1 MSRLG
6 VLYVLVL
13 FAASVVAQA
22 GRYDIGREATSD
34 EVRAR
39 DISVRP
45 DGVGLPSGHGTPD
58 EGGRVYA
65 AKCSSCHGDG
75 GEGVAHYPA
84 LVGGQGSLT
93 SVKPLRTVGSYWPY
107 ATTVW
112 DHIHRTMP
120 YMEPGTLTPN
130 ETYSVTAYILFLNGI
145 VDEDLELNEK
155 TLPKVKMPN
164 RDGFVP
170 DPRPD
175 IPVKGK
181 ER

>member
-1 MSRLG
+1 MSRLR
-6 VLYVLVL
+6 VLCVPALL
-13 FAASVVAQA
+13 AAWVFAQA
-22 GRYDIGREATSD
+22 GRYNIGREATRE
-34 EVRAR
+34 EVRAG
-39 DISVRP
+39 DISVRL

-58 EGGRVYA
+58 EGRRIYA
-65 AKCSSCHGDG
+65 AKCSSCHGDR
-75 GEGVAHYPA
+75 GEGTAHYPA

-93 SVKPLRTVGSYWPY
+93 SAKPLRTVGSYWPY

-120 YMEPGTLTPN
+120 YTEPGTLTPN

-145 VDEDLELNEK
+145 VDEHLELNEK

-164 RDGFVP
+164 RDGFVA

-175 IPVKGK
+175 ITLKVR

>member
-1 MSRLG
+1 MSKLRVLCVLG
-6 VLYVLVL
+6 LL
-13 FAASVVAQA
+13 AACVFAQA
-22 GRYDIGREATSD
+22 GRYKIGREASPG

-45 DGVGLPSGHGTPD
+45 DGVGLPSGHGTPE

-65 AKCSSCHGDG
+65 VRCSSCHGAR
-75 GEGVAHYPA
+75 GEGTAHYPA

-93 SVKPLRTVGSYWPY
+93 SAKPLLTVGSYWPY

-120 YMEPGTLTPN
+120 YTEPGTLTPN

-145 VDEDLELNEK
+145 VDERQELNEK

-164 RDGFVP
+164 REGFVP

-175 IPVKGK
+175 ISVKAR

>member
-6 VLYVLVL
+6 VVCVLGFMAGCV
-13 FAASVVAQA
+13 FAQT
-22 GRYDIGREATSD
+22 GRYNIGREATPE

-45 DGVGLPSGHGTPD
+45 DGLGLPPGQGTPD
-58 EGGRVYA
+58 EGREVYA
-65 AKCSSCHGDG
+65 AKCASCHGDR
-75 GEGVAHYPA
+75 GEGTAHYPA

-93 SVKPLRTVGSYWPY
+93 SAKPLRTVGSYWPY

-120 YMEPGTLTPN
+120 YTEPGTLTPN
-130 ETYSVTAYILFLNGI
+130 ETYSVTAYILFLNRI
-145 VDEDLELNEK
+145 VDEHLELNEK

-164 RDGFVP
+164 RDGFVA

-175 IPVKGK
+175 LPPKAR

>member
-1 MSRLG
+1 MSRLR
-6 VLYVLVL
+6 VLCVLGFL
-13 FAASVVAQA
+13 AACVFAQA
-22 GRYDIGREATSD
+22 GRYNIGRGATPD

-45 DGVGLPSGHGTPD
+45 DGVGLPPGDGTPE
-58 EGGRVYA
+58 EGRGVYA
-65 AKCSSCHGDG
+65 AKCSSCHGDR
-75 GEGVAHYPA
+75 GEGTAHYPA
-84 LVGGQGSLT
+84 LVGGEGSLT
-93 SVKPLRTVGSYWPY
+93 SATPVRTVGSYWPY

-120 YMEPGTLTPN
+120 YTKPGTLTPD

-145 VDEDLELNEK
+145 VDEHLELNEK

-175 IPVKGK
+175 VP
-181 ER
+181 

>member
-1 MSRLG
+1 MSRLR
-6 VLYVLVL
+6 VLSVLGL
-13 FAASVVAQA
+13 LAACVFAQA
-22 GRYDIGREATSD
+22 GRYNIGREATPE

-45 DGVGLPSGHGTPD
+45 DGVGLPSGHGTPE

-65 AKCSSCHGDG
+65 AKCLSCHGDR
-75 GEGVAHYPA
+75 GEGTAHYPA

-93 SVKPLRTVGSYWPY
+93 SSKPLRTVGSYWPY

-120 YMEPGTLTPN
+120 YTEPGTLTPN

-145 VDEDLELNEK
+145 ISAHEELNEK
-155 TLPKVKMPN
+155 ALPKVEMPN

-175 IPVKGK
+175 ITVKAR
-181 ER
+181 EH

>member
-1 MSRLG
+1 MSRLR
-6 VLYVLVL
+6 VLCVVGFLATCVL
-13 FAASVVAQA
+13 AQA
-22 GRYDIGREATSD
+22 GRYNIGREASTD

-45 DGVGLPSGHGTPD
+45 DGLGLPSGHGTPH
-58 EGGRVYA
+58 EGGPVYA
-65 AKCSSCHGDG
+65 AKCSSCHGDR
-75 GEGVAHYPA
+75 GEGTVHYPA

-93 SVKPLRTVGSYWPY
+93 RAKPLLTVGSYWPY

-120 YMEPGTLTPN
+120 YTEPGTLTSN
-130 ETYSVTAYILFLNGI
+130 ETYSVTAYILSLNGI
-145 VDEDLELNEK
+145 IDEHQELNEK

-164 RDGFVP
+164 REGFVP

-175 IPVKGK
+175 IALKAR

>member
-6 VLYVLVL
+6 MLCVMGFLVACV
-13 FAASVVAQA
+13 FAQA
-22 GRYDIGREATSD
+22 GRYNIGREATPE

-58 EGGRVYA
+58 EGRRVYA
-65 AKCSSCHGDG
+65 AKCSSCHGEH
-75 GEGVAHYPA
+75 GEGSAHYPA
-84 LVGGQGSLT
+84 LVGGQGTLT
-93 SVKPLRTVGSYWPY
+93 SAKPLRTVGSYWPY

-120 YMEPGTLTPN
+120 YTEPGTLTPN

-145 VDEDLELNEK
+145 VDARLELNEK
-155 TLPKVKMPN
+155 TLPKVRMPN
-164 RDGFVP
+164 RGGFVS

-175 IPVKGK
+175 TESNATKH
-181 ER
+181 

>member
-1 MSRLG
+1 MSRLR
-6 VLYVLVL
+6 VLCVLGLLGACV
-13 FAASVVAQA
+13 FAQVR
-22 GRYDIGREATSD
+22 RYNIGRDATTD
-34 EVRAR
+34 EIRAR

-45 DGVGLPSGHGTPD
+45 DGVGLPSGHGTPE
-58 EGGRVYA
+58 EGRRVYV
-65 AKCSSCHGDG
+65 AKCSSCHGDH
-75 GEGVAHYPA
+75 GEGTAHYPA

-93 SVKPLRTVGSYWPY
+93 SVKPLLTVGSYWPY

-120 YMEPGTLTPN
+120 YTEPGTLTPN

-145 VDEDLELNEK
+145 TDEHVELNEK

-175 IPVKGK
+175 ITLKAR

>member
-1 MSRLG
+1 MSRIRFLF
-6 VLYVLVL
+6 VLEL
-13 FAASVVAQA
+13 FFVCVFAQE
-22 GRYDIGREATSD
+22 GRYNIGREATPE
-34 EVRAR
+34 EVHAR

-45 DGVGLPSGHGTPD
+45 DGVGLPPGHGTPQ
-58 EGGRVYA
+58 EGSTIYA
-65 AKCSSCHGDG
+65 AKCSSCHGVH
-75 GEGVAHYPA
+75 GEGTAHYRA
-84 LVGGQGSLT
+84 LVGGHGSLT
-93 SVKPLRTVGSYWPY
+93 SAKPLLTVGSYWPY

-120 YMEPGTLTPN
+120 YTEPGTLAPN

-145 VDEDLELNEK
+145 VNEHEELNEK

-175 IPVKGK
+175 ITLKARK
-181 ER
+181 H

>member
-6 VLYVLVL
+6 VAGVLGLFSACVL
-13 FAASVVAQA
+13 AQA
-22 GRYDIGREATSD
+22 GHYNLGREATPD

-45 DGVGLPSGHGTPD
+45 DGGGLPSGHGTPD
-58 EGGRVYA
+58 EGREVYT
-65 AKCSSCHGDG
+65 AKCSSCHGDR
-75 GEGVAHYPA
+75 GEGTEHYPA
-84 LVGGQGSLT
+84 LVGGRGSLT
-93 SVKPLRTVGSYWPY
+93 SAKPLRTVGSYWPY

-120 YMEPGTLTPN
+120 YTEPGTLIPN

-145 VDEDLELNEK
+145 IDEHQELNEQ
-155 TLPKVKMPN
+155 TLPKLKMPN
-164 RDGFVP
+164 RDGFVL

-175 IPVKGK
+175 IPINAK

>member
-1 MSRLG
+1 MSRLR
-6 VLYVLVL
+6 VLCVLGFLGACV
-13 FAASVVAQA
+13 FAQG
-22 GRYDIGREATSD
+22 GRYNIGREATPE
-34 EVRAR
+34 EVRGR

-45 DGVGLPSGHGTPD
+45 DGLGLPPGHGTPD
-58 EGGRVYA
+58 EGRRVYG
-65 AKCSSCHGDG
+65 AKCSSCHGDR
-75 GEGVAHYPA
+75 GEGTAHYPA
-84 LVGGQGSLT
+84 LVGGQDSLT
-93 SVKPLRTVGSYWPY
+93 SAKPLLTVGSYWPY

-120 YMEPGTLTPN
+120 YTEPGTLTPN
-130 ETYSVTAYILFLNGI
+130 ETYSVTAYVLFLNKI
-145 VDEDLELNEK
+145 IDEHQELNEK

-175 IPVKGK
+175 ISVKAR

>member
-1 MSRLG
+1 MFRLRVLG
-6 VLYVLVL
+6 VLGLLAV
-13 FAASVVAQA
+13 SVSGQA
-22 GRYDIGREATSD
+22 GRYNIGRDATTD

-45 DGVGLPSGHGTPD
+45 DGVGLPPGHGTPD

-65 AKCSSCHGDG
+65 AKCSSCHGDH
-75 GEGVAHYPA
+75 GEGTGHYPA

-93 SVKPLRTVGSYWPY
+93 SASPLRTVGSYWPY

-120 YMEPGTLTPN
+120 YTQPGTLTPD
-130 ETYSVTAYILFLNGI
+130 ETYSLTGYILFLNGI
-145 VDEDLELNEK
+145 VDERAELNEK

-164 RDGFVP
+164 REGFVP

-175 IPVKGK
+175 IPVKATK
-181 ER
+181 R

>member
-1 MSRLG
+1 MSRLQFFC
-6 VLYVLVL
+6 VLGLS
-13 FAASVVAQA
+13 AACVFAQA
-22 GRYDIGREATSD
+22 GRYNIGREATPD

-39 DISVRP
+39 DISIRP
-45 DGVGLPSGHGTPD
+45 DGLGLPPGHGTPQ
-58 EGGRVYA
+58 EGSKIYA
-65 AKCSSCHGDG
+65 TKCSSCHGDH
-75 GEGVAHYPA
+75 GEGTAHYPA

-93 SVKPLRTVGSYWPY
+93 SATPLRTVGSYWPY

-112 DHIHRTMP
+112 DYIHRTMP
-120 YMEPGTLTPN
+120 YTEPGTLTAN
-130 ETYSVTAYILFLNGI
+130 ETYSVTAYVLFLNGI
-145 VDEDLELNEK
+145 VEEHQELNEK

-175 IPVKGK
+175 TPPKAG

>member
-1 MSRLG
+1 MPRLRVSC
-6 VLYVLVL
+6 VLGLLVTCV
-13 FAASVVAQA
+13 FAQA
-22 GRYDIGREATSD
+22 GRYNIGREASPE

-45 DGVGLPSGHGTPD
+45 DGLGLPSGHGTPD
-58 EGGRVYA
+58 EGRRVYA
-65 AKCSSCHGDG
+65 AKCSSCHGDR
-75 GEGVAHYPA
+75 GEGTAHYPA
-84 LVGGQGSLT
+84 LVAGQGSLT
-93 SVKPLRTVGSYWPY
+93 SARPLLTVGSYWPY

-120 YMEPGTLTPN
+120 YTEPGTLTPN
-130 ETYSVTAYILFLNGI
+130 ETYSVTAYILLLNGI
-145 VDEDLELNEK
+145 IDEHAELNEK
-155 TLPKVKMPN
+155 SLPMGKMPN

-175 IPVKGK
+175 IPLKAK